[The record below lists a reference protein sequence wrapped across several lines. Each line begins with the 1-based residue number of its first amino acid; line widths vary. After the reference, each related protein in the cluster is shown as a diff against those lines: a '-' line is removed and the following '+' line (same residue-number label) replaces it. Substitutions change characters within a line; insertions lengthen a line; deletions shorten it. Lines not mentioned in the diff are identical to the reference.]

1 MQYGCKKY
9 TFYVNCL
16 LNLLSLIVKRIII
29 TFTIIILSRF
39 LAYTQNP
46 VCNCTLKGVVHE
58 KDIHLSVPGAVIYLK
73 GTNISTFTD
82 GNGKYYFKNLCQG
95 QYTFICQAVG
105 FQKVEVVVN
114 LSLEHD
120 EDFSLEDK
128 DEHLQEVIVSGKK
141 TENLFQPKNLLE
153 GQALEQTRGQSL
165 GESLKSISGVTTLQT
180 GSSISKPIIHGMH
193 SNRVLILNNGIR
205 QEGQQWG
212 SEHAPE
218 IDPFVAKKITVVKGA
233 AGVRYGSDAIAGVIM
248 IEPDVLP
255 DSSKLHGEINT
266 VGFSNGK
273 MGVFSGILEGGIL
286 KFSGFA
292 WRVQG
297 TYKRGGD
304 LKTADYFMA
313 NTGVQERNFSLTV
326 GYKKPHFGTE
336 LFFSYFDTQLGIFTG
351 SHIGNLT
358 DLQNAINSPRPNE
371 NYTPAEPSYE
381 INRPNQDL
389 AHNLLKIKAFSIAEN
404 LGKFTFTLS
413 RQYDWR
419 LEYDVPRGN
428 RSLNTLNFKL
438 TTYTGEILLD
448 HKPIFNRISGS
459 IGISGL
465 YQENLS
471 SSYELR
477 KPLVNT
483 VLIPNY
489 EVASGGIFL
498 IERYLKNRWEF
509 ETGLRYDFRNAQA
522 FGLNSSGQY
531 FENSFNFNNLSTTLG
546 TIYTQNDAL
555 NFRFNVANAWRS
567 PNMNE
572 LFSDGI
578 HHGAAAYEKGNVS
591 LQPEVAHNLSF
602 TTNLEK
608 EKISLE
614 LTAYLNYINNFIYLK
629 PRADNG
635 VLQSVLTV
643 RGAFP
648 AFDYIQVDARF
659 SGIDLSINYLIT
671 NRLSL
676 IEKYSMVRAKDVRN
690 DIFMVNIPSDRLE
703 STLKYSF
710 KKYDSFVSV
719 SNQLVAQQT
728 RVEVN
733 SDFLTPPDGYSLW
746 RMDAGLKINKITM
759 GMSVTNA
766 LNLAYREY
774 LNRFRYFTDDA
785 GRNISLRLKYR
796 F

>member
-1 MQYGCKKY
+1 M
-9 TFYVNCL
+9 F
-16 LNLLSLIVKRIII
+16 SIVKKIII

-46 VCNCTLKGVVHE
+46 VCNCTLKGIVHE
-58 KDIHLSVPGAVIYLK
+58 KDIHQSVAGAIIYLK

-95 QYTFICQAVG
+95 QYTLICQAVG
-105 FQKVEVVVN
+105 FQKVEVIVN
-114 LSLEHD
+114 LTLAHN

-141 TENLFQPKNLLE
+141 IENLFQPKNSLE

-165 GESLKSISGVTTLQT
+165 GESLKSIAGVTTLQT

-193 SNRVLILNNGIR
+193 SNRILILNNGIR

-218 IDPFVAKKITVVKGA
+218 IDPFVAKKITVIKGA

-248 IEPDVLP
+248 IEPDALP
-255 DSSKLHGEINT
+255 DSAKLQGEINM

-273 MGVFSGILEGGIL
+273 MGVFSGILEGGIPKL
-286 KFSGFA
+286 LGFA

-313 NTGVQERNFSLTV
+313 NTGVQERNFSLTM

-358 DLQNAINSPRPNE
+358 DLQNVINSPRPNE
-371 NYTPAEPSYE
+371 SYTPTEPSYE

-389 AHNLLKIKAFSIAEN
+389 THNLLKIKAFSMAEN
-404 LGKFTFTLS
+404 VGKFTFTLS

-448 HKPIFNRISGS
+448 HKPIFNKISGS
-459 IGISGL
+459 VGISGL

-471 SSYELR
+471 SSFELR
-477 KPLVNT
+477 KPLINT

-489 EVASGGIFL
+489 KVASGGIFL

-522 FGLNSSGQY
+522 FGLNSLGKY
-531 FENSFNFNNLSTTLG
+531 AENSFNFSNLSATLG
-546 TIYTQNDAL
+546 TIYTPNDAL

-578 HHGAAAYEKGNVS
+578 HHGAAAYEKGNVN

-608 EKISLE
+608 EKISIE
-614 LTAYLNYINNFIYLK
+614 LTAYLHYINNFIYLK
-629 PRADNG
+629 PRAENG

-648 AFDYIQVDARF
+648 AFDYTQVDARF

-676 IEKYSMVRAKDVRN
+676 IEKYSVVRAKDIRN
-690 DIFMVNIPSDRLE
+690 DVFMVNIPSDRLE

-710 KKYDSFVSV
+710 KKYDSFVSI
-719 SNQLVAQQT
+719 SNQLVTQQT
-728 RVEVN
+728 RVEAN
-733 SDFLTPPDGYSLW
+733 SDFLSPPDGYSLW
-746 RMDAGLKINKITM
+746 RMDAGLKINKITV
-759 GMSVTNA
+759 GMSITNA
-766 LNLAYREY
+766 FNLAYREY

-785 GRNISLRLKYR
+785 GRNVSVRLKYR